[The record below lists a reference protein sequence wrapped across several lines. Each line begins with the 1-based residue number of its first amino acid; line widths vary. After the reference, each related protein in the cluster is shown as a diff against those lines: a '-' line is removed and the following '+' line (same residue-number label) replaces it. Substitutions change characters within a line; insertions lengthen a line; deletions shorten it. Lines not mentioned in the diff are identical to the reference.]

1 MPMVVLLV
9 TLDTKRDEA
18 LFVRD
23 QIRAAGADTL
33 LVDVGIV
40 GQPGI
45 DADISREA
53 VAKAAST
60 EISALVARNDRGY
73 AIDMM
78 GRGAAIIAVR
88 LFAEGRLD
96 SILALGGSGGSSIAS
111 AAMRA
116 LPIGVPKLLVS
127 TIAAGDVQ
135 AYVGQTDIAMM
146 YSVVDVAGL
155 NTVSTRIFENAAAAA
170 AGMAQKAATRKA
182 ATGKAASGTSP
193 KPTVAI
199 SMFGVTTPAAT
210 TARQWLERQGYEV
223 LVFHATGA
231 GGRALEKL
239 AADGAL
245 AGVLDLTPTELADEL
260 VGGVLSAG
268 PDRLEAAG
276 RRGLPQVVSVGALD
290 MVNFGPIDTVP
301 ERFRTRRLYVHNP
314 QVTLMRTTPE
324 ECRDLGRI
332 LGRKLAQAR
341 GPVAVFLPGQGVSL
355 VSEPGG
361 VFHDPDA
368 DAALFDALRT
378 ALPAHAEIITQTR
391 PLNDPAFA
399 TAMATKLDH
408 FIQQRTDHDEQS

>member
-1 MPMVVLLV
+1 MPTVVLLG
-9 TLDTKRDEA
+9 TLDTKRDEI

-23 QIRAAGADTL
+23 QVRAAGADAL
-33 LVDVGIV
+33 LVDIGIA
-40 GQPGI
+40 GPPGME
-45 DADISREA
+45 ADIARDA
-53 VAKAAST
+53 VAEAAGTS
-60 EISALVARNDRGY
+60 IAGLVARNDRGH
-73 AIDMM
+73 AIDAM
-78 GRGAAIIAVR
+78 GRGAAAVAVR
-88 LFAEGRLD
+88 LLEQGRLD
-96 SILALGGSGGSSIAS
+96 AILAIGGSGGSSIAS

-170 AGMAQKAATRKA
+170 AGMARHAATRA
-182 ATGKAASGTSP
+182 AAAP
-193 KPTVAI
+193 ARPAVAI
-199 SMFGVTTPAAT
+199 TMFGVTTPA
-210 TARQWLERQGYEV
+210 
-223 LVFHATGA
+223 ATGA

-290 MVNFGPIDTVP
+290 MVNFGPVDTVP
-301 ERFRTRRLYVHNP
+301 ERFQTRRLYVHNP
-314 QVTLMRTTPE
+314 QVTLMRTTAE
-324 ECRDLGRI
+324 ECRTLGQTI
-332 LGRKLAQAR
+332 GRKLAQAR
-341 GPVAVFLPGQGVSL
+341 GPVAVFLPSQGVSL
-355 VSEPGG
+355 ISEPGG

-368 DAALFDALRT
+368 DAALFQSLIA
-378 ALPAHAEIITQTR
+378 ALPGDAEVMTHDG

-399 TAMATKLDH
+399 TAMASRLH
-408 FIQQRTDHDEQS
+408 QLIQRWTGGNEQT

>member
-1 MPMVVLLV
+1 MPTVVLLG
-9 TLDTKRDEA
+9 TLDTKCHETV
-18 LFVRD
+18 FVRD
-23 QIRAAGADTL
+23 QIRATGIDTL
-33 LVDVGIV
+33 LVDVGIA
-40 GQPGI
+40 GPPGI
-45 DADISREA
+45 EADVSRDA
-53 VAKAAST
+53 VAEAAGTSIA
-60 EISALVARNDRGY
+60 ELVARNDRGH
-73 AIDMM
+73 AIEMM
-78 GRGAAIIAVR
+78 GRGAALVATR

-116 LPIGVPKLLVS
+116 LPIGAPKLLVS

-135 AYVGQTDIAMM
+135 AYVGQTDITMM

-170 AGMAQKAATRKA
+170 AGMAQKAALRT
-182 ATGKAASGTSP
+182 AASGSAAAFA

-210 TARQWLERQGYEV
+210 TARQWLERRGYEV

-276 RRGLPQVVSVGALD
+276 LRGLPQVVSVGALD

-314 QVTLMRTTPE
+314 QVTPMRTTSE
-324 ECRDLGRI
+324 ECRELGRM

-355 VSEPGG
+355 ISEPGG

-368 DAALFDALRT
+368 DAALFNALKT
-378 ALPAHAEIITQTR
+378 ALPAKAEIITQDC

-399 TAMATKLDH
+399 TAMAGKLDQ
-408 FIQQRTDHDEQS
+408 FIQQQTDHDGQN

>member
-1 MPMVVLLV
+1 MPTVVLLG
-9 TLDTKRDEA
+9 TLDTKRDEI

-23 QIRAAGADTL
+23 QVRAAGADAL
-33 LVDVGIV
+33 LVDIGIA
-40 GQPGI
+40 GPPGME
-45 DADISREA
+45 ADIARDA
-53 VAKAAST
+53 VAEAAGTS
-60 EISALVARNDRGY
+60 IAGLVARNDRGH
-73 AIDMM
+73 AIDAM
-78 GRGAAIIAVR
+78 GRGAAAVAVR
-88 LFAEGRLD
+88 LLEQGRLD
-96 SILALGGSGGSSIAS
+96 AILAIGGSGGSSIAS

-170 AGMAQKAATRKA
+170 AGMARHAATRA
-182 ATGKAASGTSP
+182 AAAP
-193 KPTVAI
+193 ARPTVAI
-199 SMFGVTTPAAT
+199 TMFGVTTPAAT

-290 MVNFGPIDTVP
+290 MVNFGPVDTVP
-301 ERFRTRRLYVHNP
+301 ERFQTRRLYVHNP
-314 QVTLMRTTPE
+314 QVTLMRTTAE
-324 ECRDLGRI
+324 ECRTLGQTI
-332 LGRKLAQAR
+332 GRKLAQAR
-341 GPVAVFLPGQGVSL
+341 GPVAVFLPSQGVSL
-355 VSEPGG
+355 ISEPGG

-368 DAALFDALRT
+368 DAALFQSLIA
-378 ALPAHAEIITQTR
+378 ALPGDAEVVTHDG

-399 TAMATKLDH
+399 TAMASRLH
-408 FIQQRTDHDEQS
+408 QLIQRWTGGNEQT